1 MSVKNETFD
10 LHKQSDRADE
20 APGLEYRSVSHDSL
34 SMFLA
39 ALGGAILGV
48 LLTLLI
54 LAIINGGTL
63 NFMAQGSVA
72 SLEATVSRVNENVGT
87 LSQNV
92 DTLGQ
97 NVNVLGQGV
106 GTLSSD
112 LAAVRDGLTSAQA
125 QLQTVAATV
134 ADQETQQAAV
144 GEQIDDINGAI
155 ATLDVTRQRFDTF
168 VDALGTA
175 LAEMD
180 AGTQG
185 AAAPAGR

>member
-1 MSVKNETFD
+1 MSVTNETLD
-10 LHKQSDRADE
+10 LHKQSERADE
-20 APGLEYRSVSHDSL
+20 APSLEYRSVSHDSL

-72 SLEATVSRVNENVGT
+72 SLEATVSRVNENLGT

-92 DTLGQ
+92 DTLDRSVATVSQG
-97 NVNVLGQGV
+97 LGSLG
-106 GTLSSD
+106 SD
-112 LAAVRDGLTSAQA
+112 LVAVREGLVSAQA
-125 QLQTVAATV
+125 QLQAVASAV
-134 ADQETQQAAV
+134 AQQEMQQASV
-144 GEQIDDINGAI
+144 GEQIGEINGAI

-180 AGTQG
+180 A
-185 AAAPAGR
+185 AAATEAPGRR